1 MVTKY
6 VGPQVKQ
13 LIGVSFEDFRKSGN
27 DYGFAVEQ
35 LKDIHL
41 KGAPQYNLE
50 PMGSLTTVYIFSVI
64 AILILV
70 IAIINYINLAT
81 AKSVNRAK
89 EVGVRKVAGA
99 NKTGLISQFLG
110 ESLLITS
117 VAAIL
122 AILLVYILMPSFNHM
137 IGIDLSAGP
146 LNTIT
151 GIFLLFALVLLV
163 AVSAGFY
170 PAFVLASFNP
180 VEVLKGTLNPGSIS
194 SKLRALLVVFQFTVS
209 IVIIIGSIIVYDQ
222 LNFMTRKDLGFRKEN
237 LVIIRRSDA
246 IYKKYEAFK
255 DQLLQ
260 IPGIEKIGFSRA
272 VPGTE
277 YNYNAFFNDDD
288 PEKKTYLLN
297 QTQVSF
303 DFPQALGVQ
312 LLEGRFYSREFGS
325 DSTAV
330 LINEAA
336 VKCLGLKDPV
346 GKYIL
351 QPRGPQQYQKLKIIG
366 IMKNF
371 NIESMHKAIT
381 PVCFTVLYPGGGDQY
396 AAIRLSGSD
405 NPAAIRAIAEKW
417 QSYTTKQPFQ
427 YDYFSDRWD
436 HLYASEMKTGKIF
449 ILFSLLAILIAC
461 LGLLGLI
468 TYITNKRTREI
479 GIRKT
484 YGASISIVLGLLSKE
499 VVYLILIS
507 SLIAYPAAWFGA
519 KYWLQGFADKVKVSP
534 LIFILATLVAL
545 LIGWLSISY
554 QTIKAA
560 NYNPSRALR
569 IE

>member
-6 VGPQVKQ
+6 VGPQVRE

-27 DYGFAVEQ
+27 DYGFAVEP

-70 IAIINYINLAT
+70 IAIINYVNLAT

-89 EVGVRKVAGA
+89 EVGVRKVSGA

-110 ESLLITS
+110 ESLLITA
-117 VAAIL
+117 VAAIIAL
-122 AILLVYILMPSFNHM
+122 LLVCILMPSFNQM
-137 IGIDLSAGP
+137 TGIDLSAGP
-146 LNTIT
+146 LNTMT
-151 GIFLLFALVLLV
+151 GLFLLFALVLLV
-163 AVSAGFY
+163 AISAGFY

-194 SKLRALLVVFQFTVS
+194 SKLRAMLVVFQFTVS
-209 IVIIIGSIIVYDQ
+209 IVIIIGSIIVYGQ
-222 LNFMTRKDLGFRKEN
+222 LNFMTKKDLGFTKDN
-237 LVIIRRSDA
+237 LIIIRRSDA
-246 IYKKYEAFK
+246 IYKKYEAFR

-260 IPGIEKIGFSRA
+260 MPGIENVGFSRA

-277 YNYNAFFNDDD
+277 FNYNAFFNDDD

-303 DFPQALGVQ
+303 DFPQALGIQ
-312 LLEGRFYSREFGS
+312 LKEGRFYSREYGS
-325 DSTAV
+325 DSVSV

-366 IMKNF
+366 IMKDF

-396 AAIRLSGSD
+396 AAIRLTGSE
-405 NPAAIRAIAEKW
+405 NPSAIRAIAEKW
-417 QSYTTKQPFQ
+417 QGYTTKQPFQ
-427 YDYFSDRWD
+427 YDFFSDSWE
-436 HLYASEMKTGKIF
+436 HLYASEMRTGKIF
-449 ILFSLLAILIAC
+449 IIFAFLAILIAC

-484 YGASISIVLGLLSKE
+484 YGASIKVVLGLLSKE
-499 VVYLILIS
+499 VVFLIMVS
-507 SLIAYPAAWFGA
+507 SLIAYPVAYFGSQ
-519 KYWLQGFADKVKVSP
+519 YWLEGFADKVKVSP
-534 LIFILATLVAL
+534 LIFILATVVAL
-545 LIGWLSISY
+545 VIGWLSISY

-560 NYNPSRALR
+560 NYNPARALR